1 MLSIAWRTVRSDP
14 VYVSDRPVT
23 LVGAQVDAALAA
35 PWFGV
40 AASYRFPVRA
50 EVGEGAGAV
59 PIRDHVML
67 IRIAAAAL
75 VASATLVGRIRR

>member
-1 MLSIAWRTVRSDP
+1 MLSIAWRTIRSDP
-14 VYVSDRPVT
+14 VQASGRTVK

-50 EVGEGAGAV
+50 EIGEGAGAV

-67 IRIAAAAL
+67 IRVTAAAL
-75 VASATLVGRIRR
+75 VAAATLVGRIRR

>member
-1 MLSIAWRTVRSDP
+1 MLSIAWRTIRSDA
-14 VYVSDRPVT
+14 VDVSGRPVK
-23 LVGAQVDAALAA
+23 LVGAKVDAVLAA

-67 IRIAAAAL
+67 VRIAAAAL
-75 VASATLVGRIRR
+75 VAAATLVRRIRR